1 MKKLFLIFNVML
13 IFLITTIGRVK
24 AYEKPVGYFFGKEYP
39 IIYQDP
45 NVTPLYDVDGFSV
58 DAYYRDSNGSW
69 VWYNQAFS
77 GAPTGNIQ
85 CRFNINLPDILN
97 KYENFDFSIVINT
110 NTTIVNYQDI
120 ILTGSDSGGMSF
132 SVSGMNLVFAK
143 PGVEYRFSKSDLVC
157 TNGPVDLLQFTY
169 NLSISSSTTTYS
181 SFISA
186 LTITGV
192 STDGLIASIANVLSE
207 LVPYIMN
214 IDEHIASILTF
225 MQPILNAINSGT
237 TSIVSA
243 INSMSGSVVSAI
255 NSMSNAIQSDLNT
268 INSSIN
274 SMNTNLGTK
283 IDSMKTTL
291 NNAIVTM
298 MITLN
303 NSLNDL
309 LGENEDT
316 TKATNENDSTTSNF
330 ESVSGQYDD
339 IEHSAVEDFENN
351 LANVDTDTDLLNVAD
366 FKSTSNFIATNLTN
380 IYNSHNYLGNMIIF
394 SLVIGFSLTLIGI
407 KVRR

>member
-24 AYEKPVGYFFGKEYP
+24 AYEEPVGYFFGKEYP
-39 IIYQDP
+39 IINNDP
-45 NVTPLYDVDGFSV
+45 NVMPLYDVSGYEIN
-58 DAYYRDSNGSW
+58 AYIDD
-69 VWYNQAFS
+69 VFYNQAFS
-77 GAPTGNIQ
+77 TSAGNHN
-85 CRFNINLPDILN
+85 FILN
-97 KYENFDFSIVINT
+97 ITLPETIDVNKSINIYVEGMLNGINSFDYSPEIALRNPNGSYYSYLNGSGT
-110 NTTIVNYQDI
+110 
-120 ILTGSDSGGMSF
+120 ILTNGGIAYGWQLEGSAFCSEATTHIALTFDMNTQSGGSF
-132 SVSGMNLVFAK
+132 
-143 PGVEYRFSKSDLVC
+143 YI
-157 TNGPVDLLQFTY
+157 T
-169 NLSISSSTTTYS
+169 SIT
-181 SFISA
+181 ISEQ
-186 LTITGV
+186 
-192 STDGLIASIANVLSE
+192 STDGLISSIASVLAE

-214 IDEHIASILTF
+214 IDKNIASILTW

-237 TSIVSA
+237 SSIVS
-243 INSMSGSVVSAI
+243 SI
-255 NSMSNAIQSDLNT
+255 NSMSNAIQSDLNS
-268 INSSIN
+268 INSSID

-291 NNAIVTM
+291 NSAIVTM
-298 MITLN
+298 MNTLN
-303 NSLNDL
+303 NSLKDL

-316 TKATNENDSTTSNF
+316 TNATNENDSTTSNF

-380 IYNSHNYLGNMIIF
+380 IYNSHDYIGNMIIF